1 MAQEVTGSA
10 TGATDDIQSSE
21 MTDERRDELASQ
33 VVDRFSLYAGAAGL
47 IPVPVADVAVVGGVQ
62 LQMLRRLSEVYGV
75 PFSENRG
82 KSIIAS
88 FAGALI
94 PASGAT
100 STAIGVGSLL
110 KSLPGVGT
118 LAGAVSMPVFSA
130 GATYAI
136 GKLFIQHFA
145 SGGTLLDF
153 NPPDY
158 REFIKTHREKLG
170 FQSADEQSTSKKAT
184 VGN

>member
-1 MAQEVTGSA
+1 MEQEVTESA
-10 TGATDDIQSSE
+10 AGATNDIQSTE
-21 MTDERRDELASQ
+21 MTDERRDERASQ

-94 PASGAT
+94 PASGDR
-100 STAIGVGSLL
+100 
-110 KSLPGVGT
+110 KSV
-118 LAGAVSMPVFSA
+118 V
-130 GATYAI
+130 
-136 GKLFIQHFA
+136 
-145 SGGTLLDF
+145 
-153 NPPDY
+153 
-158 REFIKTHREKLG
+158 
-170 FQSADEQSTSKKAT
+170 
-184 VGN
+184 